1 LWRHPR
7 GAFVFGLGVVSL
19 ALGPIC
25 IGLVLG
31 PIAWWEGRKVLAEID
46 GSPGDCANRRRVVLG
61 RRCGIVATAVLVVV
75 LVVALW
81 ASTFTMCCADPASG

>member
-1 LWRHPR
+1 MHPR
-7 GAFVFGLGVVSL
+7 GASVFTLGVLSL

-25 IGLVLG
+25 VGMVLG

-46 GSPGDCANRRRVVLG
+46 SSPGDCANRRRVVLG
-61 RRCGIVATAVLVVV
+61 RRCGIVATVVLVVV

-81 ASTFTMCCADPASG
+81 ASTFTLCCSDPASG